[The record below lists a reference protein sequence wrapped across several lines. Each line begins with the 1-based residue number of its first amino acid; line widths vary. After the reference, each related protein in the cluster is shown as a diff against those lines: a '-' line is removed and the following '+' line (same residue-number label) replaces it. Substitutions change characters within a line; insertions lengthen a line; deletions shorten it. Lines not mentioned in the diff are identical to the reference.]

1 MANAC
6 LHEHVRTPHG
16 KGRKDGGWHDGVAL
30 LRQWAGGR
38 EPDCNQG
45 DQRLGRPGR
54 GRRREEHEPLP
65 GGERWGAWFA
75 NPRVSQKIGYV
86 PQGISADLISRKA
99 LTRDPELDLERVDVN
114 GGAIAMG
121 HPLGATGCII
131 LGTLLD
137 ELERRGLATGCATL
151 CAGAG
156 MGIATV
162 IERV

>member
-1 MANAC
+1 
-6 LHEHVRTPHG
+6 VR
-16 KGRKDGGWHDGVAL
+16 
-30 LRQWAGGR
+30 
-38 EPDCNQG
+38 
-45 DQRLGRPGR
+45 
-54 GRRREEHEPLP
+54 
-65 GGERWGAWFA
+65 
-75 NPRVSQKIGYV
+75 QKIGCV

-137 ELERRGLATGCATL
+137 ELERRGLATGCAAL